1 MRQAVGYI
9 RVSTVEQANE
19 GVSLEAQQV
28 RIETWGAANG
38 YEIAALFVDRGL
50 SGKRMD
56 NRKELHKA
64 LAALRKDS
72 VLVVYSLSRLARST
86 RDALALCELIG
97 KKKADLVSLS
107 ESLDTTSAM
116 GKAMFSFVAVM
127 AELER
132 NLIAERTAAALAYK
146 RNRGEVYSPVPF
158 GFQAIDGR
166 LEAVESEAR
175 VVAEILRQREG
186 GSTLVGIAERLNAQG
201 VEGKKGGQ
209 WYASTIAYILKR
221 EARSAA

>member
-19 GVSLEAQQV
+19 GVSLEAQQA

-38 YEIAALFVDRGL
+38 YELAALFVDRGL

-64 LAALRKDS
+64 LAALKKDS

-97 KKKADLVSLS
+97 KKKANLVSLS

-146 RNRGEVYSPVPF
+146 RNRG
-158 GFQAIDGR
+158 
-166 LEAVESEAR
+166 
-175 VVAEILRQREG
+175 
-186 GSTLVGIAERLNAQG
+186 
-201 VEGKKGGQ
+201 
-209 WYASTIAYILKR
+209 
-221 EARSAA
+221 